1 MAVKKKI
8 SKKQKTVKLNLGC
21 GHTKLPGYIGVD
33 INPNAEFVDVSH
45 NLNVF
50 PYPFKE
56 SSVDEVFMEHVL
68 EHLDDP
74 LNVIQE
80 LYRISKPGGI
90 LKIKTPHFSCTWI
103 HPGHKS
109 AISTQL
115 FNYFI
120 PGTDD
125 YYGNCEFKVLER
137 KMAWLRPDDPLRP
150 NNKRSTFLK
159 TISNILSGLA
169 NMHQG
174 LCERIWCYWVGGF
187 EEIRFTVEVIKR
199 KEK

>member
-1 MAVKKKI
+1 MATKKK
-8 SKKQKTVKLNLGC
+8 KKDNNSLKLNLGC
-21 GHTKLPGYIGVD
+21 GHTKFPGYLGVD
-33 INPNAEFVDVSH
+33 INPNAEYVDVSH
-45 NLNVF
+45 DLNKF

-74 LNVIQE
+74 LSVIQE

-125 YYGNCEFKVLER
+125 YYGSCEFEVLER
-137 KMAWLRPDDPLRP
+137 KMSWLRPEDPLRP
-150 NNKRSTFLK
+150 KNKRSLTLK
-159 TISNILSGLA
+159 AVSAFFSALA
-169 NMHQG
+169 NAHQG
-174 LCERIWCYWVGGF
+174 LCERVWCYWVGGF
-187 EEIRFTVEVIKR
+187 EEIRFKVRVIK
-199 KEK
+199 